1 MKAEFE
7 KKYVNKIIQG
17 NALGV
22 MASMPAESA
31 NCIITSPPYWG
42 LRAYKTGP
50 VIWGGDKNCEHK
62 WGITPPRRARTNKDS
77 PNSPKQTANRAGADN
92 LEGGNIC
99 SLCGA
104 WRGELGLEP
113 DISLYIEHLMM
124 VFDEA
129 KRVLRKDGVM
139 FVNIGD
145 TYSATRWSN
154 KPSTTGISR
163 VCSDIVLQKQTD
175 LQAKSLCNI
184 PEKFSIAMEQHGWIK
199 RCNIIWAKGLSF
211 CDTYSG
217 SCMPDSARDRP
228 NKNGFEWVYMFTKQS
243 NTQFWV
249 NSKTNR
255 LVGSQPAGTNGVEGE
270 DWEWIEHS
278 ACEGKGCNNKRCVN
292 GKVKS
297 SLWSGSDYWY
307 EQQYEEAEPASK
319 ERYKYD
325 FGGQKNIEKKKFQP
339 MTPVGEIKENP
350 LGRTIRNVWAI
361 NPQPFSEAH
370 FATFPEK
377 LVEPM
382 LKMGC
387 PEFVCKKCG
396 KARVKII
403 KAEGGAIGKDYDP
416 GTKATGTVIG
426 HSLRNPD
433 AHNGSY
439 KKTLIGYTDCGCGA
453 DFRPGVVLDMFGGSG
468 TVGKVAAQLKRDYV
482 LIELQGEYIKIAE
495 ERLKAVD
502 TGVPVS
508 EQRAGQKGLFEKEQ

>member
-1 MKAEFE
+1 
-7 KKYVNKIIQG
+7 
-17 NALGV
+17 
-22 MASMPAESA
+22 
-31 NCIITSPPYWG
+31 
-42 LRAYKTGP
+42 

-92 LEGGNIC
+92 LEDGNIC

-145 TYSATRWSN
+145 TYNSQGTNMPRNWDGRN
-154 KPSTTGISR
+154 KNFKKGKPMQVDGS
-163 VCSDIVLQKQTD
+163 

-184 PEKFSIAMEQHGWIK
+184 PEKFCIAMENHGWIK
-199 RCNIIWAKGLSF
+199 RCNIIWVKGLSF

-307 EQQYEEAEPASK
+307 EQQYEEAAYDGRNDTTLKPSGKYQNRNYSESMAESLHSK
-319 ERYKYD
+319 ECERW
-325 FGGQKNIEKKKFQP
+325 P
-339 MTPVGEIKENP
+339 NP

-396 KARVKII
+396 KARVKIY
-403 KAEGGAIGKDYDP
+403 KHKNAIIELSKRCLEKRAAGLLTQVQ
-416 GTKATGTVIG
+416 GTQISPAT
-426 HSLRNPD
+426 N
-433 AHNGSY
+433 
-439 KKTLIGYTDCGCGA
+439 KFIGYTDCGCGA

-495 ERLKAVD
+495 ERLGAVD
-502 TGVPVS
+502 TGVPVK
-508 EQRAGQKGLFEKEQ
+508 EARAGQTGLFEI